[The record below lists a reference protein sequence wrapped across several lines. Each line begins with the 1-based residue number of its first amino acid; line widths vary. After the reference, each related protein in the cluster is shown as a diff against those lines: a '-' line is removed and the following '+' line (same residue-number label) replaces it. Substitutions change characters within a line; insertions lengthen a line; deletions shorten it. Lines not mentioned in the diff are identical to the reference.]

1 MRWFSLMLYALFF
14 SQIASAQMFT
24 LKVTDYGGLDNNELL
39 KRVLDAYLEKIEDD
53 VNKFVPNADPEKMMK
68 NMSNASVISTKGV
81 GSDYASDMNVFLVGA
96 TVGAGVAYERNDT
109 INSDINGAGAATGMI
124 IGANAEKLNLH
135 HFAGLDTK
143 RLNFYLNFMKL
154 GHSQNLV
161 NNGGVDNDL
170 RLHFLSIGFH
180 FRYDWIQGSGTKRL
194 GWGGVKLHWGY
205 DFNQTDF
212 TYESDLDKVVN
223 LVDNNSGA
231 NINGRITGRPKYNVK
246 TTTHSIPLE
255 ISTDARFL
263 NVFSLY
269 GGLGTDI
276 SYGKAEGSGVADGQ
290 VSPLVCTGGGVCG
303 GGQIVQVQVQAN
315 INAEGK
321 VAPLMAR
328 GFTGLQINLPYFNM
342 FAQVNKGFGN
352 NLWGATAGLKLVF

>member
-1 MRWFSLMLYALFF
+1 MRWILLILFASFF
-14 SQIASAQMFT
+14 SSFASAQMFT

-53 VNKFVPNADPEKMMK
+53 VNELIPNADPERMMK
-68 NMSNASVISTKGV
+68 NMSNASVIATKGV

-124 IGANAEKLNLH
+124 LGANADKLNVH
-135 HFAGLDTK
+135 NFAGLDTK
-143 RLNFYLNFMKL
+143 KLNFYLNFMKL
-154 GHSQNLV
+154 GQTQNLIS
-161 NNGGVDNDL
+161 NGGVDSDL
-170 RLHFLSIGFH
+170 RVGFLGGGLH
-180 FRYDWIQGSGTKRL
+180 FRYDWLDGSGTKMW

-205 DFNQTDF
+205 DFNQTEF
-212 TYESDLDKVVN
+212 TYENNLDRTVN
-223 LVDNNSGA
+223 LVDNGSGA
-231 NINGRITGRPKYNVK
+231 NIKGRITGRPKYQVK

-255 ISTDARFL
+255 ISSDVRFL
-263 NVFSLY
+263 KVFSLY

-276 SYGKAEGSGVADGQ
+276 SYGKAVGTGKADGE
-290 VSPLVCTGGGVCG
+290 VSPLVCTGGGTCG
-303 GGQIVQVQVQAN
+303 GGRILQVQVQAN
-315 INAEGK
+315 IEAEGN

-352 NLWGATAGLKLVF
+352 NLWGATGGLKLVF